1 MKRKRGFFDVYCHI
15 FPNISPGEN
24 DTFHNRKN
32 SASADPSSYTAI
44 KKECAK
50 AHSFFII

>member
-1 MKRKRGFFDVYCHI
+1 MKRKRGFFGVYCHF
-15 FPNISPGEN
+15 FPNIFPGGN
-24 DTFHNRKN
+24 DTFHNRKT
-32 SASADPSSYTAI
+32 SASADSSSYTAI